1 MNDINYWQRKMVGHG
16 LSRRTFLRSAA
27 VTGVGAAA
35 FLAGCKSTSS
45 TPAAGG
51 STGGSSASASNIFAV
66 PEGKRGGTIT
76 DVGLDPTTGWDPH
89 ATISYLTNN
98 VTEPTGIKL
107 IRHDYRKTP
116 PFFSGNEELIIGEL
130 AEKWESPDPLTYN
143 LTIRKGINW
152 PDLDPM
158 KGAPITAQDVK
169 YTFEHAKLATSQV
182 QEYVFNNIKS
192 ITAIDD
198 YTVQIKANYPN
209 WRFAIDLDSYNTMIM
224 PKGIYEWAG
233 GDLKDPAKARGGGPW
248 MVDDYQPGSVIRFK
262 ANEAYRKVFGVP
274 YADRLNVAILA
285 TGAPRLQAWVAKQ
298 TQFFTP
304 ATGQVDAGKKA
315 RPDAKTV
322 DDFYAPTSTNALF
335 MKINQKPFD
344 DIRVRRAMSM
354 AVDRDGWG
362 KTLQRAYQLES
373 GPITWGFP
381 TWKLALDKMPADTQK
396 WAKYD
401 PAEAKKLV
409 DAAGV
414 PAKTYVMH
422 MYPYD
427 SSYTPES
434 QLLQDSLKKVGI
446 NTSVKIYEYNNW
458 LSSAYIGKYD
468 DLLYGPDN
476 LDRITQQLAD
486 RLLKGSSRNHSDVSD
501 DDAQKLLTQ
510 FQAAKGAQDAKQFS
524 DQLQIRSVDQTY
536 AVYRPQGTTPHSWD
550 AAIQNYGEKG
560 DLAMYYQ
567 NYYRDAFY
575 WLA

>member
-1 MNDINYWQRKMVGHG
+1 MNDSNYWQRTIASPG
-16 LSRRTFLRSAA
+16 LNRRAFLRSAA
-27 VTGVGAAA
+27 ITGVGAAA
-35 FLAGCKSTSS
+35 FLAGCKSSDSGSS
-45 TPAAGG
+45 P
-51 STGGSSASASNIFAV
+51 TGGASSGGATSALFAV

-89 ATISYLTNN
+89 ATTSYLTNN
-98 VTEPTGIKL
+98 VTEPMGIKL

-130 AEKWESPDPLTYN
+130 AEKWESPDPLTFN
-143 LTIRKGINW
+143 LTLRKGINW
-152 PDLDPM
+152 PDQEPM

-169 YTFEHAKLATSQV
+169 YAFEHAKLPTSQT
-182 QEYVFNNIKS
+182 QEYVFQNIKS
-192 ITAIDD
+192 VTAIDD

-209 WRFAIDLDSYNTMIM
+209 WRFAIDLDSYNTIIT

-233 GDLKDPAKARGGGPW
+233 GDIKDPAKARGGGPW
-248 MVDDYQPGSVIRFK
+248 LLDDYQPGSVIKFK
-262 ANEAYRKVFGVP
+262 PNEAYRKVFGVP
-274 YADRLNVAILA
+274 YADQLNVALLA

-298 TQFFTP
+298 IQFFTP
-304 ATGQVDAGKKA
+304 VTGQTEAGKKG

-335 MKINQKPFD
+335 MKVGQKPFD
-344 DIRVRRAMSM
+344 DVRVRRAMSM
-354 AVDRDGWG
+354 AIDRDGWG
-362 KTLQRAYQLES
+362 KTLQTEYKAES

-381 TWKLALDKMPADTQK
+381 TWKLGLDKMPAETQK

-401 PAEAKKLV
+401 VAEAKKLF

-414 PAKTYVMH
+414 PAKNYVMH
-422 MYPYD
+422 MYPYNAT
-427 SSYTPES
+427 YTPEA
-434 QLLQDSLKKVGI
+434 QLITDSLKKIGL
-446 NTSVKIYEYNNW
+446 NTQVKIYEYNNW
-458 LSSAYIGKYD
+458 LSTAYIGKYD

-486 RLLKGSSRNHSDVSD
+486 RLQKGSSRNHSDVA
-501 DDAQKLLTQ
+501 DDASQKLLAD
-510 FQAAKGAQDAKQFS
+510 FQAAKGPAEAKPIS
-524 DQLQIRSVDQTY
+524 DQLQIRSVDQVY
-536 AVYRPQGTTPHSWD
+536 AIYRPQGTTPHSWD
-550 AAIQNYGEKG
+550 ASIQNYGEKG